1 MLLDWQEEALRCR
14 VNQAV
19 RDTGGFYRQHISDK
33 TLSSLLMW
41 RLRDREDAW
50 DSGKCAGEMVLSGC
64 GDSAYGAAIPI
75 FGDVLEGPVH
85 VAGSGHKAAQRFSDA
100 VTEGWKDSPAN
111 RKRLER
117 EASYPEG
124 TIVVALADGSQTTW
138 ERCRGGWSPRDIGD
152 HFQNDNPLWFSE
164 DAPPS
169 VLVALPGLFCGKTGL
184 VAARGCVIAGNA
196 EEEPDDTR
204 IDYAFLPGLVWYEG
218 QYWFAY
224 GDVLRDQAVS
234 LRTLRDTGDGVM
246 APAQKCRLVFGDE
259 LISQMPSIMYF
270 LRRGSA

>member
-19 RDTGGFYRQHISDK
+19 RDTGGFYRKHISDEA
-33 TLSSLLMW
+33 LSSLLMW
-41 RLRDREDAW
+41 RLKTREDAW
-50 DSGKCAGEMVLSGC
+50 DSGKCAGEMVLGGC

-75 FGDVLEGPVH
+75 FGEVLEKAVLS
-85 VAGSGHKAAQRFSDA
+85 VGSGHKAAQLFSDA
-100 VTEGWKDSPAN
+100 VTDDWKNSPAN
-111 RKRLER
+111 RKKLER

-124 TIVVALADGSQTTW
+124 TIVVALAEGNQTTW

-152 HFQNDNPLWFSE
+152 HFQIDNPLWFSE

-169 VLVALPGLFCGKTGL
+169 VLVALPGLFCGKTSV
-184 VAARGCVIAGNA
+184 VAARGPVVPGNA

-204 IDYAFLPGLVWYEG
+204 IDYAFLPGLVWYDG
-218 QYWFAY
+218 KYWFAY
-224 GDVLRDQAVS
+224 GDVLQDREVS
-234 LRTLRDTGDGVM
+234 LRTLNDTGDGVT

-259 LISQMPSIMYF
+259 LISQMSAIMYF
-270 LRRGSA
+270 LRRDST